1 MNFSFDAMSYPY
13 ASRRSVVYGR
23 RGMVATA
30 NPLAAQAG
38 LEILKQGGN
47 AIDAMI
53 ATAAALTV
61 VEPTAN
67 GIGSD
72 AFALVWVKDKLYG
85 LNASGPAPA
94 AMTLEALQS
103 RGFKEMPVLGMLP
116 VTVPGTPAGW
126 AALSKRFGRLPLSQV
141 VEPAA
146 RYAVCRF
153 AWAKRSWA
161 IFSWMASGRAAVSCR
176 MRRTVSSES
185 RAFPTRTAKP
195 SSSSPAVL
203 AYVTTAGFR
212 PLRTKRMSVT
222 KGSLMYS
229 LIASTIFFLYMN
241 SWFIHTEFSTATCT
255 TDSSKP

>member
-61 VEPTAN
+61 GGAHRQRL
-67 GIGSD
+67 GSD

-116 VTVPGTPAGW
+116 VTVPGTPPAGPPFPSAS
-126 AALSKRFGRLPLSQV
+126 AACLFPRWWSPLPGTPRRAMCSSPLL
-141 VEPAA
+141 AA
-146 RYAVCRF
+146 A
-153 AWAKRSWA
+153 
-161 IFSWMASGRAAVSCR
+161 GPE
-176 MRRTVSSES
+176 TL
-185 RAFPTRTAKP
+185 P
-195 SSSSPAVL
+195 SSV
-203 AYVTTAGFR
+203 R
-212 PLRTKRMSVT
+212 PLRPTRASRA
-222 KGSLMYS
+222 GSIPS
-229 LIASTIFFLYMN
+229 CPAAN
-241 SWFIHTEFSTATCT
+241 AWAPATCWF
-255 TDSSKP
+255 